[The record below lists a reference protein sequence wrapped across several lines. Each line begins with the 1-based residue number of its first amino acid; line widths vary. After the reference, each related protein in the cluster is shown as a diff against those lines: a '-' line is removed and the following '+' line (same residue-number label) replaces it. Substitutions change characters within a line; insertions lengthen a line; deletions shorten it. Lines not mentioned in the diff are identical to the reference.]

1 MEKFLQMVVSGISS
15 GSIYALAGL
24 GIGMVFNVSR
34 VINLAQGEFLT
45 WGALLTI
52 ALLAIK
58 LPIYISIPIAIASS
72 IVMGLLFERFVIHP
86 AWNSTPTVLLMS
98 TVAFSSI
105 LKGVYMLGWGKD
117 LLSIPS
123 FSGEKPL
130 NFGGLI
136 IPTQVFWVVGALVLV
151 AGLSW
156 YFFTRTLTGKGIIA
170 VAENRDAAALVGVN
184 VRRAVQIS
192 FALSAA
198 VGAIAGAV
206 VAPITFVVY
215 DGGTMIGLKGF
226 IALTLGGM
234 ESMWGGFVGGI
245 ILGLLEALGAG
256 FISAEY
262 KDSIAFIILIIFLYV
277 RPTGILGRKRV

>member
-1 MEKFLQMVVSGISS
+1 MDKFLQMVVSGLSS

-24 GIGMVFNVSR
+24 GMGMVFNVSR

-45 WGALLTI
+45 WGSLFTI
-52 ALLAIK
+52 ALLVIK
-58 LPIYISIPIAIASS
+58 LPLYICIPIAVISA
-72 IVMGLLFERFVIHP
+72 IIMGLLFERFVIHP
-86 AWNSTPTVLLMS
+86 AWNSTQTVLLMS

-105 LKGVYMLGWGKD
+105 LKGVYLLGWGKD

-123 FSGEKPL
+123 FSGEKPV
-130 NFGGLI
+130 NWGGLI
-136 IPTQVFWVVGALVLV
+136 IPTQVFWVLGALVLLG
-151 AGLSW
+151 ALSW

-184 VRRAVQIS
+184 VRRAIQIS

-198 VGAIAGAV
+198 VGAVAGVAA
-206 VAPITFVVY
+206 APITFVVY

-234 ESMWGGFVGGI
+234 QSIWGGFLGGI

-262 KDSIAFIILIIFLYV
+262 KDSIAFVIMIIFLYV
-277 RPTGILGRKRV
+277 RPNGILSHKRA

>member
-1 MEKFLQMVVSGISS
+1 MEKFFQMIISGISS
-15 GSIYALAGL
+15 GSIYAMAGL

-52 ALLAIK
+52 ALLALK
-58 LPIYISIPIAIASS
+58 LPLYISIPLAVISAVI
-72 IVMGLLFERFVIHP
+72 MGLLFERFVIVP
-86 AWNSTPTVLLMS
+86 AWNSTVTVLLMS

-105 LKGVYMLGWGKD
+105 LKGVYLLGWGKD

-130 NFGGLI
+130 NWGGLI
-136 IPTQVFWVVGALVLV
+136 IPTQVFWVVGALVLIAV
-151 AGLSW
+151 LSW
-156 YFFTRTLTGKGIIA
+156 YFFTRTLTGKGILA
-170 VAENRDAAALVGVN
+170 VAENRDASALVGVN
-184 VRRAVQIS
+184 VRRAVKIS

-198 VGAIAGAV
+198 VGALAGAM

-234 ESMWGGFVGGI
+234 ESIWGGFLGGI

-262 KDSIAFIILIIFLYV
+262 KDSIAFIIMIIFLYV
-277 RPTGILGRKRV
+277 RPTGILSPKRA